1 MHSVRHNTTEEDS
14 TQLPK
19 RSVNKPLWLM
29 SPVRSTSSMQT
40 VVLYVVLGAIQK

>member
-1 MHSVRHNTTEEDS
+1 MHSVRHNTTEEGS

-29 SPVRSTSSMQT
+29 DPARSTRSMQT
-40 VVLYVVLGAIQK
+40 VILYIVLGAIQK